1 MKLTLI
7 SVLLTICF
15 SSVTLAQD
23 AKTKKL
29 LDQAAK
35 NGKPLTSEITVN
47 GNVHVQ
53 AVLIPRVDA
62 ERIFGKQIGRNYA
75 VIEVNVGN
83 KSPTAAFIIHG
94 VFIDYRE
101 WPLSGVPPSEM
112 TVEGSANKYQAPS
125 V

>member
-1 MKLTLI
+1 MKLKLTLI

-15 SSVTLAQD
+15 SSVTLAQDVPD

-62 ERIFGKQIGRNYA
+62 ERIFGKEIGRNYA

-112 TVEGSANKYQAPS
+112 TG
-125 V
+125 